1 MKKRSSKLDRI
12 VSLASSEE
20 RRWGERAGK
29 ARIELEQQL
38 ARLGELNAY
47 RSEYQEK
54 ARGSGKIR
62 SAHIKDYQQF
72 LQRLDAA
79 VSSQQQIIRDSEQSY
94 ETVRKQWINKR
105 RRLESLE
112 RVLERYR
119 QSEAV
124 VADRLEQKALD
135 ELKGKGDQFAP
146 GQDD

>member
-12 VSLASSEE
+12 VALASSEE

-29 ARIELEQQL
+29 SRIELEQQL

-47 RSEYQEK
+47 RAEYQEK
-54 ARGSGKIR
+54 ARGSGSSR

-72 LQRLDAA
+72 LRRLDAA
-79 VSSQQQIIRDSEQSY
+79 VSSQQQIIRDSEQNY
-94 ETVRKQWINKR
+94 ETVRRQWMHKR

-119 QSEAV
+119 DSEAAFV
-124 VADRLEQKALD
+124 ERLEQKAMD
-135 ELKGKGDQFAP
+135 ELKSKGDQFAS

>member
-1 MKKRSSKLDRI
+1 MRKRSRKLERI
-12 VSLASSEE
+12 VGLASSEE

-29 ARIELEQQL
+29 ARIKLEEQVT
-38 ARLGELNAY
+38 RLGELNAY
-47 RSEYQEK
+47 RAEYQEK
-54 ARGSGKIR
+54 ARGAGKIR

-79 VSSQQQIIRDSEQSY
+79 VSSQQQIIRDSEQNY
-94 ETVRKQWINKR
+94 ETVRRQWMHKR

-112 RVLERYR
+112 RVLERYH
-119 QSEAV
+119 QNELAF
-124 VADRLEQKALD
+124 AERLEQKALD